1 MPHNLAIQAMGDWG
15 LRLLDGLLAG
25 GQDASLERW
34 TSTRQIHI
42 SVVAPSCAFSWW
54 GSLLMPTLTRG
65 TERQL
70 RRHFEYSLRPMRKET
85 HWLKRT
91 VNSPQEDF
99 EFETMHRRLA
109 VGRHDWSPSI
119 EKQVASGKCQRGAAE
134 A

>member
-1 MPHNLAIQAMGDWG
+1 
-15 LRLLDGLLAG
+15 
-25 GQDASLERW
+25 
-34 TSTRQIHI
+34 
-42 SVVAPSCAFSWW
+42 
-54 GSLLMPTLTRG
+54 
-65 TERQL
+65 
-70 RRHFEYSLRPMRKET
+70 MRKET

-99 EFETMHRRLA
+99 EFETMYNPLTLTPHFLDQNSNKLHRRLA